1 MSEPKSVPPPCEFD
15 PDKLALKIDEVV
27 PSDVEIIAGE
37 VGKIT
42 ALIQQTAPSY
52 DLGGIHLA
60 LQEALANAII
70 HGNGRGSAKA
80 VRICVAV
87 QEDCGLLV
95 VVKDGGSGFDP
106 NALPDPRAAQNL
118 FASHGRGIFLIRQL
132 MDDVWFEFENG
143 TAVYMLKRGSE

>member
-1 MSEPKSVPPPCEFD
+1 MSQPKSIPPPCAFD
-15 PDKLALKIDEVV
+15 SEKLALKIDEVV

-37 VGKIT
+37 VGKIM
-42 ALIQQTAPSY
+42 ALIQQTAPSN
-52 DLGGIHLA
+52 DLDGIHLA

-70 HGNGRGSAKA
+70 HGNGNGSTKA

-87 QEDCGLLV
+87 QEDCELLM
-95 VVKDGGSGFDP
+95 VVKDSGSGFDP
-106 NALPDPRAAQNL
+106 SALPDPIAGQNL
-118 FASHGRGIFLIRQL
+118 FAIRGRGVFLIRQL